1 MKPPAD
7 MKSPEPAL
15 EMLWLP
21 VGEGFLSPL
30 AHYPDGLTWETD
42 PQADKRECPLSGVKR
57 TSLIR
62 VLMSANDPKRTF
74 EFRNIGLR
82 RLGCG
87 TLRAPCP
94 RMVLSVPYDMEH

>member
-1 MKPPAD
+1 
-7 MKSPEPAL
+7 
-15 EMLWLP
+15 
-21 VGEGFLSPL
+21 
-30 AHYPDGLTWETD
+30 
-42 PQADKRECPLSGVKR
+42 
-57 TSLIR
+57 
-62 VLMSANDPKRTF
+62 MSANDPKRTF